1 MRKTKRGLL
10 VLASAACV
18 FLVTSCVNREEE
30 KTSYKLTVT
39 TDEGVEK
46 VTIKSGD
53 NEVSDLNSIEEGTKL
68 TAVIDLKD
76 DFETSAVTLDGEEV
90 AVTDG
95 TYAFTMPSKDATLD
109 VKTES
114 TLPPDVE
121 EPVVTEFKLTIT
133 KDEHINSVKVFD
145 GETEIT
151 DLTKVEKGKVLTVK
165 VEAQEDFAVDTV
177 KFNGQ
182 VVTLESDGTY
192 KITMAD
198 KDSTLEVTSKAVL
211 KEYVVSISID
221 KHVEDVVLKVDGEEV
236 DSDNKV
242 LEGSTVTVEV
252 TCEAHYVVDEILMND
267 EALVPEDGVYTFV
280 MPQENVELDVSS
292 KSETISTNISINAD
306 ALDKATVSMKLAGK
320 DYTFGTDVDVSYNSL
335 AVLTVVPKEGL
346 KVKSVKFDDQTLA
359 LNGTT
364 AQFNVTSGG
373 NHALTIEFAE
383 EMEFT
388 YVDLTAEIKRN
399 QFKGFEVKV
408 NGNAAKEDT
417 VFFKGDEIEFSALLN
432 YAMPAEQVVFY
443 TLTDSFV
450 GTDERVSY
458 NETDLKLTYSFE
470 LSEETSTILVGH
482 NNDINTTGT
491 SGVNVDIETDG
502 ELKAYG
508 YLSDEKYNANSLQA
522 VFVRPDEDYTIDKIT
537 ATFEDESKE
546 EFTTGRFVES
556 WNGLYGT
563 IVLQGNISRRGNVSL
578 KVEGSIKQSYNVNYV
593 RIDQVN
599 GYSQTGGEA
608 FKTSYRE
615 GEQVNVYNISA
626 KDSNK
631 YIKDITIEG
640 VENPEVSVTSGT
652 GRYSFVMPAKDI
664 TITITLADKGGFAI
678 TGDDGYA
685 GYHVSNVNDR
695 INEQTSAIPG
705 TTLYVFVDVKD
716 GYLPVSAT
724 VGEDVMKIQSTSF
737 YDYST
742 YQQVLKYYIQVVMP
756 DKGDLKVSFTTQ
768 KAYKVS
774 FEQSSDYSV
783 DLTNG
788 LDTFAEGSTVSFN
801 VHVNNPAKRVAG
813 VTVIGL
819 EGANEVEVASSV
831 DGYSFTMPAY
841 DVKINVDLENIP
853 SKNIT
858 VKLVNSTGEATLD
871 AIVSSVSVGT
881 RTGSLVNFS
890 SYNPQQTVTLEDMLE
905 GVKASLLEGSV
916 LNLSFGVS
924 SGYSVSV
931 NLVNE
936 KEEKTPVSLTVS
948 QSGSSLMYY
957 ASNLTAPSDLDT
969 IEVEISKAEPV
980 TITVVGGEGLEY
992 TLTSNGETFSSETME
1007 LEFMASFTFEVTSDA
1022 EEGHAYVYKVTK
1034 ADGSPVEP
1042 DRYSGCYNATEDLTI
1057 TIEKVVGSKVSVIN
1071 NMPSSTYLSVYFYV
1085 GTSTFDYNNILT
1097 DTTLDCY
1104 FYVSTSSYG
1113 VSFAYTLSVGGEI
1126 IDEGIAE
1133 WNTNSYSAYYQS
1145 VKFKATGNVVL
1156 TIDPITK

>member
-18 FLVTSCVNREEE
+18 FLVTSCVNRGEE

-76 DFETSAVTLDGEEV
+76 DFETSAVTFDGAEV

-114 TLPPDVE
+114 TLPPDID

-133 KDEHINSVKVFD
+133 KDEHISSVKVFD

-165 VEAQEDFAVDTV
+165 VETQEDYAVDTV

-182 VVTLESDGTY
+182 VVTPESDGTY
-192 KITMAD
+192 KVTMAD
-198 KDSTLEVTSKAVL
+198 KNSTLEVTSKATL
-211 KEYVVSISID
+211 KEYVVSISTD
-221 KHVEDVVLKVDGEEV
+221 KNVEDVVLKVDGEEV

-267 EALVPEDGVYTFV
+267 EALNAQDGVYTFV
-280 MPQENVELDVSS
+280 MPQEDVDLEVSS
-292 KSETISTNISINAD
+292 KAETISTNISINAD

-335 AVLTVVPKEGL
+335 AVLTVVPKEGF
-346 KVKSVKFDDQTLA
+346 KVKSVKFDNQTLA

-388 YVDLTAEIKRN
+388 YVDLTAEIKSN
-399 QFKGFEVKV
+399 KFKKFEIKV

-417 VFFKGDEIEFSALLN
+417 VFFVGDEIEFSALLDH
-432 YAMPAEQVVFY
+432 AMPAEQVVFY

-470 LSEETSTILVGH
+470 LSEETSTILVGY

-491 SGVNVDIETDG
+491 SGVNVDVETDG

-522 VFVRPDEDYTIDKIT
+522 VFVRPNENYTIDKIIVT
-537 ATFEDESKE
+537 YGNGTSE
-546 EFTTGRFVES
+546 EYAIGNFTEFWT
-556 WNGLYGT
+556 GLYGT
-563 IVLQGNISRRGNVSL
+563 ITLHGSPSGKGDVSF
-578 KVEGSIKQSYNVNYV
+578 KIEGSVKQTYSVTYSGTDEVEA
-593 RIDQVN
+593 Q
-599 GYSQTGGEA
+599 SQTGGEA
-608 FKTSYRE
+608 FRTSYRE
-615 GEQVNVYNISA
+615 GEQVRVYNIKA
-626 KDSNK
+626 TDTNK
-631 YIKDITIEG
+631 YIKDIKIDG
-640 VENPEVSVTSGT
+640 VENQDISISNNGT
-652 GRYSFVMPAKDI
+652 GSYSFVMPANDI
-664 TITITLADKGGFAI
+664 TITITIADKGKFNIDGDEGF
-678 TGDDGYA
+678 A
-685 GYHVSNVNDR
+685 GYHVRESLNSTNDL
-695 INEQTSAIPG
+695 ESAIPG
-705 TTLYVFVDVKD
+705 ANLYVFVDVKD

-724 VGEDVMKIQSTSF
+724 VGEDPMEIQNMPT
-737 YDYST
+737 YDSSAG
-742 YQQVLKYYIQVVMP
+742 VPSLKYYVQVTMP
-756 DKGDLKVSFTTQ
+756 NEGSLNVTFITQ
-768 KAYKVS
+768 KAYTVSYEQNSDYRVS
-774 FEQSSDYSV
+774 FSDSG
-783 DLTNG
+783 N
-788 LDTFAEGSTVSFN
+788 TFAEGSKVSFN
-801 VHVNNPAKRVAG
+801 VYVNNQAKRVKG
-813 VTVIGL
+813 VTVTDETGQ
-819 EGANEVEVASSV
+819 NKVEVSSGAGV
-831 DGYSFTMPAY
+831 YSFVMPAY
-841 DVKINVDLENIP
+841 DVKINVELEDIP

-871 AIVSSVSVGT
+871 AIVNSVSVST
-881 RTGSLVNFS
+881 RTGPLVSFS
-890 SYNPQQTVTLEDMLE
+890 SYNPQPTVTLEDMLE
-905 GVKASLLEGSV
+905 GVEASLLEGSV

-936 KEEKTPVSLTVS
+936 GEKTPVSLTVY
-948 QSGSSLMYY
+948 QNGSSLMYY
-957 ASNLTAPSDLDT
+957 ANNLTAPSDLDT
-969 IEVEISKAEPV
+969 IEIEISKAEPV

-992 TLTSNGETFSSETME
+992 TLTSNGEQHKTETVE
-1007 LEFMASFTFEVTSDA
+1007 LDFMASFTFEVTSEA
-1022 EEGHAYVYKVTK
+1022 GEGHAYVYEVTK

-1042 DRYSGCYNATEDLTI
+1042 DRNTGSYNATEDLTI
-1057 TIEKVVGSKVSVIN
+1057 TIEKVVGTKVSVIN

-1097 DTTLDCY
+1097 DKTSYCY
-1104 FYVSTSSYG
+1104 FSVSTSSYG

-1133 WNTNSYSAYYQS
+1133 WNTSSYSAYYQS

-1156 TIDPITK
+1156 TIDPVE

>member
-76 DFETSAVTLDGEEV
+76 DFETSAVTLDGTEV

-114 TLPPDVE
+114 TLLPDID
-121 EPVVTEFKLTIT
+121 EPVVAEFKLTIT
-133 KDEHINSVKVFD
+133 KDEHISSVKVFD

-151 DLTKVEKGKVLTVK
+151 DLTKIEKGKVLTVK

-182 VVTLESDGTY
+182 VVTPESDDTY
-192 KITMAD
+192 KITMAE

-211 KEYVVSISID
+211 KEYVVSISRD
-221 KHVEDVVLKVDGEEV
+221 KNVEDVVLKVDGEEV

-267 EALVPEDGVYTFV
+267 EELLPEDGVYTFV
-280 MPQENVELDVSS
+280 MPQEDVELEISS
-292 KSETISTNISINAD
+292 KLETISTNISINAD

-335 AVLTVVPKEGL
+335 AVLTVVPKEGF

-373 NHALTIEFAE
+373 NHTLTIEFAE

-388 YVDLTAEIKRN
+388 YVDLTAEVQMN
-399 QFKGFEVKV
+399 QFKEFEVKV

-417 VFFKGDEIEFSALLN
+417 VFFEGDEIEFSALLS
-432 YAMPAEQVVFY
+432 YATPREQIVFH
-443 TLTDSFV
+443 TLTDAFT
-450 GTDERVSY
+450 GADERVTVDESG
-458 NETDLKLTYSFE
+458 TKLTYTFE
-470 LSEETSTILVGH
+470 LNEETSTILVAY
-482 NNDINTTGT
+482 NRSIDTTGT
-491 SGVNVDIETDG
+491 SGVSIDFETDG
-502 ELKAYG
+502 DLKVYG
-508 YLSDEKYNANSLQA
+508 FVDGAKYNAKSMMNLI
-522 VFVRPDEDYTIDKIT
+522 FERPDENYTIDKIT
-537 ATFEDESKE
+537 VTYEDESNEVLGTDK
-546 EFTTGRFVES
+546 FMES
-556 WNGLYGT
+556 WNGLYG
-563 IVLQGNISRRGNVSL
+563 RVSL
-578 KVEGSIKQSYNVNYV
+578 NGDFSLKGSVTFKIEGSVKQTYNVKYV
-593 RIDQVN
+593 VDDVVTADS
-599 GYSQTGGEA
+599 YTGGEA

-615 GEQVNVYNISA
+615 GEQVIVYNISA

-640 VENPEVSVTSGT
+640 VENQKVSVTSSGT
-652 GRYSFVMPAKDI
+652 GEYSFVMPANDI
-664 TITITLADKGGFAI
+664 TITITLAVKGTFNI
-678 TGDDGYA
+678 KGDDGFA
-685 GYHVSNVNDR
+685 GYHVRESLNSTNDL
-695 INEQTSAIPG
+695 ESAIPG
-705 TTLYVFVDVKD
+705 ANLYVFVDVKD

-724 VGEDVMKIQSTSF
+724 VGEDQMEIKRMPI

-742 YQQVLKYYIQVVMP
+742 GVVSSVKYYVQVTMP
-756 DKGDLKVSFTTQ
+756 NEGALNVTFNTQ

-774 FEQSSDYSV
+774 YEQSSDYSV
-783 DLTNG
+783 SLPNNIN
-788 LDTFAEGSTVSFN
+788 TFAEGSTVSFN
-801 VHVNNPAKRVAG
+801 VRVNNPAKRVAG
-813 VTVIGL
+813 VTVTDL
-819 EGANEVEVASSV
+819 EGANEVKVASSM

-841 DVKINVDLENIP
+841 DVKINVELDDIP
-853 SKNIT
+853 SKDIT
-858 VKLVNSTGEATLD
+858 VRLVNSTGETTLD
-871 AIVSSVSVGT
+871 AIVNSVSVRT

-890 SYNPQQTVTLEDMLE
+890 SYNPQPTVTLEDMLE
-905 GVKASLLEGSV
+905 GVNASLLEGSV
-916 LNLSFGVS
+916 LDLSFGVS

-936 KEEKTPVSLTVS
+936 KGEKTPVSLTVS
-948 QSGSSLMYY
+948 QAGSSLMYY
-957 ASNLTAPSDLDT
+957 ANNLTAPSDLET
-969 IEVEISKAEPV
+969 IEIEISKAEPI

-992 TLTSNGETFSSETME
+992 TLTSNGEQHKTETVE
-1007 LEFMASFTFEVTSDA
+1007 LDFMASFTFEVTSEAD
-1022 EEGHAYVYKVTK
+1022 EGYAYVYKVTK
-1034 ADGSPVEP
+1034 ADGSEVTA
-1042 DRYSGCYNATEDLTI
+1042 DRYSGNYTASEDLTI
-1057 TIEKVVGSKVSVIN
+1057 TIEKVEAYTFTVDNQTDITITYATLTTQDNMLTYRAGALFTEPVTIGS
-1071 NMPSSTYLSVYFYV
+1071 YYF
-1085 GTSTFDYNNILT
+1085 
-1097 DTTLDCY
+1097 
-1104 FYVSTSSYG
+1104 
-1113 VSFAYTLSVGGEI
+1113 SFASPVNFELKVGDKVVASGS
-1126 IDEGIAE
+1126 GQA
-1133 WNTNSYSAYYQS
+1133 SYYGN
-1145 VKFKATGNVVL
+1145 VNFEVTGNVVL
-1156 TIDPITK
+1156 TITPVK